1 MTTTWSSQGAAQVQT
16 GQHMHCNMLKHRTGN
31 SADNQRPTAD
41 AYTLSPTRAPPY
53 ILSQCEQSALLGLS
67 RPKPVPR
74 SQEKSHECIMPH
86 SGLRFRAPCERLTPG
101 LLQAPTRPHKQIP
114 KPRFPTA
121 PILLTIT
128 GPSYYCPMGA
138 RTPCPTLVSGATPY
152 SGVPYLS
159 HTKQHTGRIK
169 HM

>member
-1 MTTTWSSQGAAQVQT
+1 
-16 GQHMHCNMLKHRTGN
+16 MLEYRTGN
-31 SADNQRPTAD
+31 SADNQRPTED
-41 AYTLSPTRAPPY
+41 AYTLSPARAPQY
-53 ILSQCEQSALLGLS
+53 ILSQREHSALLGLS
-67 RPKPVPR
+67 RPNPVPR
-74 SQEKSHECIMPH
+74 SQEISHEYIMPH
-86 SGLRFRAPCERLTPG
+86 SGLRFRAPCQCLAPG
-101 LLQAPTRPHKQIP
+101 LLQALTRPHKQIP
-114 KPRFPTA
+114 KPLFPTA

-128 GPSYYCPMGA
+128 GSSYYCPMGA